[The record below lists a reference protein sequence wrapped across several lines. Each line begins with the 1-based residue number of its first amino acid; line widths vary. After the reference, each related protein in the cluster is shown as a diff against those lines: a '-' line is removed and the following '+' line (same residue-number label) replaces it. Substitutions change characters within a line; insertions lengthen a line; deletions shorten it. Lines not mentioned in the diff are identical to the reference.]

1 MSFFTII
8 ANARRSR
15 YTGQVMAS
23 AGLDSYSKS
32 ASITCIDLSVKVCN
46 DFNCFN
52 EHEFLH
58 LLVRLLTDVFIF
70 VIICSG

>member
-23 AGLDSYSKS
+23 EGINCCSKS
-32 ASITCIDLSVKVCN
+32 ASTACNDLSVKVCN
-46 DFNCFN
+46 DFKCFN
-52 EHEFLH
+52 EQLH
-58 LLVRLLTDVFIF
+58 LYQTGL
-70 VIICSG
+70 